1 MGKASRRRR
10 EGRSA
15 PAPAVSKLYSNL
27 PALVIEAC
35 EDVLRAYT
43 GGGTPTIDPAALR
56 CWQAEVYAEEAALEA
71 LDLLTAR
78 RGSSSDL
85 LFTDLY
91 AMPAFE
97 SFAPVMPSLLRFL
110 RARRAGLDP
119 TLRLAADTPGLALTL
134 LLLAGHALVQAAD
147 AVPGDP
153 RAQVVLAECLARLA
167 TAPLGE
173 RVLPGDLALALTE
186 EQRRSV
192 EDAVY
197 ERDEHRR
204 FLTEAVPLRRS
215 LAAEPGRAPLLVLDL
230 SAREDVEDLM
240 RVMQTDNPA
249 DGADT
254 VTRWRALAG
263 LIRLEVTWLEPVRT
277 DVAVVLQS
285 DQHREFLAAVAADG
299 RVALTG
305 TDPADSLDTEFS
317 VLQVATDGPSL
328 AHVMAAAATSFR
340 P

>member
-10 EGRSA
+10 EDRPK
-15 PAPAVSKLYSNL
+15 PARAVSKLYSDL
-27 PALVIEAC
+27 PSPVIEAC

-43 GGGTPTIDPAALR
+43 TGSTPTAAPATLR

-91 AMPAFE
+91 NMPAFE
-97 SFAPVMPSLLRFL
+97 PFTPAMPSLLRFL
-110 RARRAGLDP
+110 RARRANLNP

-147 AVPGDP
+147 TVPGDP
-153 RAQVVLAECLARLA
+153 QAQVLLAECLARLA
-167 TAPLGE
+167 AAPLGE
-173 RVLPGDLALALTE
+173 RVLPGDLAFALTE
-186 EQRRSV
+186 EERRSV

-197 ERDEHRR
+197 ARDEHRR

-215 LAAEPGRAPLLVLDL
+215 VAAAPGRAPLLVLDL
-230 SAREDVEDLM
+230 SARDDVEDLM

-263 LIRLEVTWLEPVRT
+263 LIRLEVTWLEPVYT
-277 DVAVVLQS
+277 ELAVVLQS
-285 DQHREFLAAVAADG
+285 DQHRELLAAVAADG
-299 RVALTG
+299 RIALTG

-317 VLQVATDGPSL
+317 ITQVATDGLSL